1 MFKNLLLCKK
11 TNENCKKFVLFCS
24 HLRNKCFH
32 EKSYRENLLWQAR
45 YSGNE
50 HLLSK
55 AQHYPMP
62 ACANLE
68 KIYAQAA

>member
-1 MFKNLLLCKK
+1 MIS
-11 TNENCKKFVLFCS
+11 CS

-50 HLLSK
+50 NLLTK

-62 ACANLE
+62 ACSNLE
-68 KIYAQAA
+68 KIYAAGA